1 MVELIKPVGNL
12 SEENLRKVENEFGVE
27 FPADYRRF
35 LLQFNG
41 GRPSPA
47 AFDIAWRNEQACGDD
62 WKTSE
67 VSRFLA
73 IHDGDKANFVQINRV
88 DFRGRLPAD
97 TVAIAQDPG
106 GNVILLAVKGPMAP
120 RVLFWVKDHEVGE
133 GRKSSYENVGI
144 VADSFEDLLNDKLR

>member
-1 MVELIKPVGNL
+1 MVELLKPVGNL
-12 SEENLRKVENEFGVE
+12 TEEKILEVEERLGTA

-35 LLQFNG
+35 LLEHNG

-47 AFDIAWRNEQACGDD
+47 RFDIVWPDMQACGED

-73 IHDGDKANFVQINRV
+73 IHDGEKANFVMVNEV
-88 DFRGRLPAD
+88 DFRKRLPPG

-106 GNVILLAVKGPMAP
+106 GNVILLALDGPLAN
-120 RVLFWVKDHEVGE
+120 RVLFWVKDHEAKTGQVPG
-133 GRKSSYENVGI
+133 YDNVGVI
-144 VADSFEDLLNDKLR
+144 ADSFDDFLANKLH